1 MAPSRS
7 PLRDSAAGV
16 ALMNRAYL
24 LIVTAVGEG
33 GTGLLLLV
41 LPSVPLALLLGVER
55 AAPETLFVARFAGA
69 ALLAIAVA
77 CWLAR
82 YDHGRPAQLGLLAGV
97 LIYDVAAAA
106 LLAYAGFALSMV
118 GLALWPAA
126 VLHAALAVWCVACL
140 AVRRPMT
147 MEKR

>member
-1 MAPSRS
+1 MK
-7 PLRDSAAGV
+7 
-16 ALMNRAYL
+16 RAYL

-41 LPSVPLALLLGVER
+41 VPSVPLALLLGVER
-55 AAPETLFVARFAGA
+55 AAPETLFVARIAGA
-69 ALLAIAVA
+69 ALLAIA
-77 CWLAR
+77 CWLAHG
-82 YDHGRPAQLGLLAGV
+82 DHGRPTQLTLLAGV

-106 LLAYAGFALSMV
+106 LLVYAGLGLNMV

-126 VLHAALAVWCVACL
+126 MLHAALAVRCVACL

-147 MEKR
+147 MEKQ